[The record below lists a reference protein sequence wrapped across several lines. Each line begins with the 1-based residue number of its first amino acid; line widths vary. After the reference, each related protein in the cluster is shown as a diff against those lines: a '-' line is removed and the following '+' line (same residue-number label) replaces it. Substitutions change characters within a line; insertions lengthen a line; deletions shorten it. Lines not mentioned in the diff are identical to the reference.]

1 LLLRVEL
8 SEWLATCFKIGHL
21 PIAPGTWGSLAAVIG
36 WWLWLQYLDP
46 LVFIVLI
53 ITIFTIGVFATN
65 IIIDHTGEKDP
76 SRVVIDEVA
85 GQWLGLLMLPDGAL
99 YIAGAFILF
108 RFLDILK
115 PWPIRQL
122 EQFPKGWGV
131 MLDDMLAGLLTL
143 GLIQGVSRLLV

>member
-1 LLLRVEL
+1 LLRVEL

-53 ITIFTIGVFATN
+53 IMIFIIGVFATN

-76 SRVVIDEVA
+76 SRVVIDEMA
-85 GQWLGLLMLPDGAL
+85 GQWLGLLMLPDGML

-143 GLIQGVSRLLV
+143 CLIQCVSRLLV

>member
-1 LLLRVEL
+1 MLLRVEL

-53 ITIFTIGVFATN
+53 IVIFTIGVFATN
-65 IIIDHTGEKDP
+65 TIIDHTGEKDP
-76 SRVVIDEVA
+76 SRVIIDEVA
-85 GQWLGLLMLPDGAL
+85 GQWLGLLILPDGML
-99 YIAGAFILF
+99 YIAGAFVLF
-108 RFLDILK
+108 RFLDIFK
-115 PWPIRQL
+115 PWPIRQM

-131 MLDDMLAGLLTL
+131 MLDDTLAGLLTL
-143 GLIQGVSRLLV
+143 GLIQVVSRLLI

>member
-1 LLLRVEL
+1 MLRVEL

-76 SRVVIDEVA
+76 SRVVIDEVS
-85 GQWLGLLMLPDGAL
+85 GQWLGLLMLPDG
-99 YIAGAFILF
+99 
-108 RFLDILK
+108 
-115 PWPIRQL
+115 
-122 EQFPKGWGV
+122 
-131 MLDDMLAGLLTL
+131 TL
-143 GLIQGVSRLLV
+143 SVSYTHLRAHET

>member
-1 LLLRVEL
+1 MLRVKL

-21 PIAPGTWGSLAAVIG
+21 PIAPGTWGSLAAIIC

-46 LVFIVLI
+46 LVFIVFI
-53 ITIFTIGVFATN
+53 FTIFTIGVFAAN

-76 SRVVIDEVA
+76 SRVVIDEAA
-85 GQWLGLLMLPDGAL
+85 GQWLGLLMLPDGTL

-108 RFLDILK
+108 RFFDILK

-122 EQFPKGWGV
+122 ERFPKGWGV
-131 MLDDMLAGLLTL
+131 MLDDMLAGLMTL

>member
-1 LLLRVEL
+1 MLRVEL

-115 PWPIRQL
+115 PWPIQQL

-143 GLIQGVSRLLV
+143 GLIQGVSRLIV

>member
-1 LLLRVEL
+1 M
-8 SEWLATCFKIGHL
+8 ATCFKIGHL

-53 ITIFTIGVFATN
+53 ISIFTIGVFAIN

-76 SRVVIDEVA
+76 SRVVIDEVS
-85 GQWLGLLMLPDGAL
+85 GQWLGLLMLPDGTL
-99 YIAGAFILF
+99 YIDGAFILF
-108 RFLDILK
+108 RFLDIFK

-122 EQFPKGWGV
+122 EQLPKGWGV

>member
-1 LLLRVEL
+1 MLRVEL
-8 SEWLATCFKIGHL
+8 SEWLATCFKICHL

-53 ITIFTIGVFATN
+53 ITIFIIGVFATN

-76 SRVVIDEVA
+76 SRIVIDEVA
-85 GQWLGLLMLPDGAL
+85 GQWLGLLVLPDGAL
-99 YIAGAFILF
+99 YIAAAFISF
-108 RFLDILK
+108 RLLDIIK

-122 EQFPKGWGV
+122 EKFPKGWGV
-131 MLDDMLAGLLTL
+131 MLDDMLSGILTL
-143 GLIQGVSRLLV
+143 GLIQGYSRLVV

>member
-1 LLLRVEL
+1 MLRVEL

-65 IIIDHTGEKDP
+65 IIIDHTAEKDP

-85 GQWLGLLMLPDGAL
+85 GQWLGLLMLPDSVL
-99 YIAGAFILF
+99 YIAGAFLLF

-115 PWPIRQL
+115 PWPIREM

-131 MLDDMLAGLLTL
+131 MLDDTLAGLLTL
-143 GLIQGVSRLLV
+143 GLIQVVSRILI

>member
-1 LLLRVEL
+1 MLRVEL

-21 PIAPGTWGSLAAVIG
+21 PIAPGTWGSLAAVIS
-36 WWLWLQYLDP
+36 WWLWLQYLNP

-85 GQWLGLLMLPDGAL
+85 GQWLGLLMLPDGTL
-99 YIAGAFILF
+99 YIVGAFILF

-115 PWPIRQL
+115 PWPIRKL

-143 GLIQGVSRLLV
+143 CLIQGVSRLLV

>member
-1 LLLRVEL
+1 MLRVEL

-53 ITIFTIGVFATN
+53 ITIFIIGVFATN

-76 SRVVIDEVA
+76 SRIVIDEVA

-99 YIAGAFILF
+99 YIAAAFISF
-108 RFLDILK
+108 RLLDIIK

-122 EQFPKGWGV
+122 EKFPKGWGV
-131 MLDDMLAGLLTL
+131 MLDDMLAGILTL
-143 GLIQGVSRLLV
+143 GLIQGYSRLVV

>member
-1 LLLRVEL
+1 MLRVEL

-53 ITIFTIGVFATN
+53 IMIFIIGVFATN

-76 SRVVIDEVA
+76 SRVVIDEMA
-85 GQWLGLLMLPDGAL
+85 GQWLGLLMLPDGML

-143 GLIQGVSRLLV
+143 CLIQGVSRLLV

>member
-1 LLLRVEL
+1 LLRVEL

-53 ITIFTIGVFATN
+53 ITIFIIGVFATN

-76 SRVVIDEVA
+76 SRIVIDEVA
-85 GQWLGLLMLPDGAL
+85 GQWLGLLVLPDGVL
-99 YIAGAFILF
+99 YIAAAFILF
-108 RFLDILK
+108 RLLDIIK
-115 PWPIRQL
+115 PWPIWQL
-122 EQFPKGWGV
+122 EKFPKGWGV
-131 MLDDMLAGLLTL
+131 MLDDMLAGALTL
-143 GLIQGVSRLLV
+143 GLIQGYSRLVV

>member
-1 LLLRVEL
+1 MLRVEL

-53 ITIFTIGVFATN
+53 ITIFIIGVFATN

-76 SRVVIDEVA
+76 SRIVIDEVA

-99 YIAGAFILF
+99 YIAAAFISF
-108 RFLDILK
+108 RLLDIIK

-122 EQFPKGWGV
+122 EKFPKGWGV
-131 MLDDMLAGLLTL
+131 MLDDMLAGSLTL
-143 GLIQGVSRLLV
+143 GLIQGYSRLVV

>member
-1 LLLRVEL
+1 LLRVEL

-99 YIAGAFILF
+99 YIAGAFFLF

-115 PWPIRQL
+115 QWPIRQL

>member
-1 LLLRVEL
+1 MGEFGGDY
-8 SEWLATCFKIGHL
+8 WLVVVVTI
-21 PIAPGTWGSLAAVIG
+21 SRS
-36 WWLWLQYLDP
+36 

-53 ITIFTIGVFATN
+53 IVIFTIGVFATN
-65 IIIDHTGEKDP
+65 TIIDHTGEKDP
-76 SRVVIDEVA
+76 SRVVVDEVS
-85 GQWLGLLMLPDGAL
+85 GQWLGLLMLPDGTL

-143 GLIQGVSRLLV
+143 GSIQGVSRLLV

>member
-1 LLLRVEL
+1 MLRVKL

-21 PIAPGTWGSLAAVIG
+21 PIAPGTWGSLVAIIG

-53 ITIFTIGVFATN
+53 ITIFIIGVFATN

-85 GQWLGLLMLPDGAL
+85 GQWLGLLMLPDSVL
-99 YIAGAFILF
+99 YISGSFILF

-122 EQFPKGWGV
+122 EQFPKGWGI

>member
-1 LLLRVEL
+1 MLRVEL

-53 ITIFTIGVFATN
+53 ITIFIIGVFATN

-76 SRVVIDEVA
+76 SRVVIDEMA
-85 GQWLGLLMLPDGAL
+85 GQWLGLLMLPDGML

-143 GLIQGVSRLLV
+143 CLIQCVSRLLV

>member
-1 LLLRVEL
+1 MLRVEL

-21 PIAPGTWGSLAAVIG
+21 PIAPGTWGSLVAITG

-46 LVFIVLI
+46 LVFIVFI
-53 ITIFTIGVFATN
+53 FTIFTIGVFATN
-65 IIIDHTGEKDP
+65 IIIDRTGETDP

-85 GQWLGLLMLPDGAL
+85 GQWLGLLMLPDGML

-115 PWPIRQL
+115 PWPIRKL

-143 GLIQGVSRLLV
+143 CLIQGVSRLLV

>member
-1 LLLRVEL
+1 M
-8 SEWLATCFKIGHL
+8 
-21 PIAPGTWGSLAAVIG
+21 AAVIC

-53 ITIFTIGVFATN
+53 ITIFIIGVFATN

-85 GQWLGLLMLPDGAL
+85 GQWLGLLMLPDGTL

-115 PWPIRQL
+115 PWPIRKL

-143 GLIQGVSRLLV
+143 CLIQGVCRLLV

>member
-1 LLLRVEL
+1 MLRIEL

-21 PIAPGTWGSLAAVIG
+21 PIASGTWGSLAAVIG

-99 YIAGAFILF
+99 YIVGAFILF
-108 RFLDILK
+108 RFLDISK
-115 PWPIRQL
+115 PWPIQQL

>member
-1 LLLRVEL
+1 
-8 SEWLATCFKIGHL
+8 
-21 PIAPGTWGSLAAVIG
+21 
-36 WWLWLQYLDP
+36 LWLQYLDP

-53 ITIFTIGVFATN
+53 ITIFIIGVFATN

-85 GQWLGLLMLPDGAL
+85 GQWLGLLMLPDGTL

-143 GLIQGVSRLLV
+143 GLIQGISRLLG

>member
-1 LLLRVEL
+1 MLRVEL

-53 ITIFTIGVFATN
+53 ITIFIIGVFATN
-65 IIIDHTGEKDP
+65 IIINHTGEKDP

-85 GQWLGLLMLPDGAL
+85 GQWVGLLMLPDGAL

-143 GLIQGVSRLLV
+143 GLIQGISRLLG

>member
-1 LLLRVEL
+1 LLRVEL

-76 SRVVIDEVA
+76 SRIVIDEVA
-85 GQWLGLLMLPDGAL
+85 GQWLGLLVLPDGAL
-99 YIAGAFILF
+99 YIAAAFISF
-108 RFLDILK
+108 RLLDIIK

-122 EQFPKGWGV
+122 EKFPKGWGV
-131 MLDDMLAGLLTL
+131 MLDDMLAGILTL
-143 GLIQGVSRLLV
+143 GLIQGYSRLVV

>member
-1 LLLRVEL
+1 M
-8 SEWLATCFKIGHL
+8 